1 MTKVLIKKL
10 INLLQWVF
18 DKLLTTNH
26 REFIKSRLTSK
37 QKQFLKKKFSIGT
50 TQKRLKKLETI
61 KYKLRNLGFEE
72 RAYAELEHEFL
83 SSHDEQMRKLAGWE
97 LAVWHA
103 NQQTIEDAEKSL
115 HFLSALDLDK
125 KDTEGLRRSAI
136 LSAECLQLL
145 GRTSEAEDIISKTL
159 EVTDHPDLFLAYA
172 NILEEGSSKLK
183 WMNKCLN
190 NFDLVPLQLNA
201 RTGDTLYDC
210 LGCEG
215 SPEVY
220 KEKMDKVTVIIPV
233 YNAQDVIKTS
243 LNSILSQTW
252 GNLEVLVV
260 DDYSTD
266 DTVAIVQS
274 YCRQDERVKLIQMD
288 ENGGAYVARNHALKI
303 ASGDFITIND
313 ADDWSH
319 PQKIEK
325 QVLFL
330 QQNKKVIGCTSQQA
344 RLTEDLQF
352 FRRGKPGEYLFSN
365 MSSFMFR
372 KKPVLE
378 SIGFW
383 DCVRFGADSE
393 FIKRIKMIFGDKTVV
408 EIPTGPL
415 SFQRQTTS
423 SLTGSSAFG
432 FPGYFMGARREYQ
445 EAQNYY
451 HSIADSL
458 YYGFP
463 NDQRPFAIPEPMLPS
478 RQKQSKRRHF
488 DVIIIS
494 DFRLDGGSNMSN
506 LEEIKAHKKLGLK
519 TGLVQMA
526 RYDYPAKKKINGKVR
541 DELDGNQVEMIVY
554 GEKVSCD
561 VLIVRY
567 PPILQEKQK
576 YIPNIK
582 AEKINVIIN
591 QTPMSDYGHI
601 GVLRFDLLQCQT
613 NLQHYFGKRGTW
625 YPIGPL
631 VRQALLEHHSDQLNH
646 INLSEENWY
655 NIIHLNEW
663 KRKNRARSISP
674 IKIGRHSRG
683 HEMKWPAD
691 RKKLLQ
697 VYPESPEFEVH
708 ILGGGEVP
716 KRILGSLPANWF
728 VYEFGSVHP
737 KDFLATLDVFVYF
750 THDDWVES
758 FGRVIIEAMATG
770 VPVII
775 PPSYKELFEE
785 AAIYAEPHEVEN
797 KMKELMEDTALYDHQ
812 VENAWSY
819 IERKFGYSMHAK
831 RIRNK
836 KEAEQLET
844 VGPEN

>member
-1 MTKVLIKKL
+1 MTKVWIKKL

-18 DKLLTTNH
+18 DKLLTTNQ
-26 REFIKSRLTSK
+26 RKFIKSRLTSK
-37 QKQFLKKKFSIGT
+37 QKQYLKKKFSIGT

-61 KYKLRNLGFEE
+61 KFKLRNLGLEE
-72 RAYAELEHEFL
+72 RAYAELEREFL

-103 NQQTIEDAEKSL
+103 NHQTIEDAKKSL
-115 HFLSALDLDK
+115 HFLSLLDIDK
-125 KDTEGLRRSAI
+125 KDMEAVRRYAI
-136 LSAECLQLL
+136 LSAESLQIL
-145 GRTSEAEDIISKTL
+145 GRTQDAKDIISKTL
-159 EVTDHPDLFLAYA
+159 QITNHPDLLLAFA
-172 NILEEGSSKLK
+172 NLMEEESSKLK
-183 WMNKCLN
+183 WINKCLN
-190 NFDLVPLQLNA
+190 SFELVPVHLNGNK
-201 RTGDTLYDC
+201 GDTLYDHLC
-210 LGCEG
+210 VGD
-215 SPEVY
+215 SPGIY
-220 KEKMDKVTVIIPV
+220 KGNLDKVTVIIPV
-233 YNAQDVIKTS
+233 YNAQEVIRTS
-243 LNSILSQTW
+243 LESILCQTW
-252 GNLEVLVV
+252 SNLEVIVV
-260 DDYSTD
+260 DDCSTD
-266 DTVAIVQS
+266 DTVNILQS
-274 YCRQDERVKLIQMD
+274 YCEQDERVKLIQMD
-288 ENGGAYVARNHALKI
+288 VNGGAYVARNQALKS

-372 KKPVLE
+372 KKPVIE

-393 FIKRIKMIFGDKTVV
+393 FIKRIKMIFGDKSVV

-415 SFQRQTTS
+415 SFQRQTAG

-445 EAQNYY
+445 EAQSYH
-451 HSIADSL
+451 HSIANSL
-458 YYGFP
+458 YYNFP
-463 NDQRPFAIPEPMLPS
+463 IEQRPFAIPEPMLPG
-478 RQKQSKRRHF
+478 RQKRSERRHF

-506 LEEIKAHKKLGLK
+506 LEEIKAQKKLGLK

-526 RYDYPAKKKINGKVR
+526 RYDYPAKKKINRKIR
-541 DELDGNQVEMIVY
+541 NELDGNQVEILVY

-576 YIPNIK
+576 YIPDIK
-582 AEKINVIIN
+582 AGKINVIIN
-591 QTPMSDYGHI
+591 QTPMSDYGHS
-601 GVLRFDLLQCQT
+601 GVLRFDLIQCEA
-613 NLQHYFGKRGTW
+613 NLHDYFGKKGTW

-631 VRQALLEHHSDQLNH
+631 VRQALLKHHSDQLTH

-663 KRKNRARSISP
+663 KRKKRARSISSV
-674 IKIGRHSRG
+674 KIGRHSRG

-691 RKKLLQ
+691 RKHLLQ
-697 VYPESPEFEVH
+697 VYPDSPEVEVH
-708 ILGGGEVP
+708 ILGGAEVP
-716 KRILGSLPANWF
+716 KKILGTLPANWI

-750 THDDWVES
+750 THHDWVES

-775 PPSYKELFEE
+775 PPSYKELFGE
-785 AAIYAEPHEVEN
+785 AAIYAEPSEVQD
-797 KMKELMEDTALYDHQ
+797 KIKKLTEDNVLYHYQ
-812 VENAWSY
+812 VEKAWSY
-819 IERKFGYSMHAK
+819 VERKFGYTMHAERISNK
-831 RIRNK
+831 RESEN
-836 KEAEQLET
+836 LET
-844 VGPEN
+844 VNPRN